1 MNTKEVKQIKIWKI
15 VLSALFLVLS
25 IMLAYVL
32 VWSQAT
38 FGKLPFAQILFHLM
52 VPLEGTESSIVT
64 TYIVGVVAIAAIVFV
79 IIFLLFLPDYRW
91 WKNFR
96 EKRKL
101 NKKNNSDT
109 KKESGKIVKISGQIR
124 RFLTRHLLSL
134 SSIVLVI
141 VIIIDIYGFGIH
153 TWIADRFSAS
163 TLYEDYYVD
172 SANANITFPA
182 DGEKK
187 NLIYI
192 LCESLESSFADEA
205 NGGCMNEN
213 LMPHLTKYAEENIH
227 FSSAD
232 NLAGAIEVEG
242 TGWTIAAMVAQM
254 SGVPLSLPIGNNG
267 YGRFAEFMPGI
278 TSLGEL
284 LEKEGYVNEIVMG
297 SKSDFSG
304 IDTFYTQH
312 GNYEIFDYNSAVEAE
327 YIEEDYYR
335 FWGYEDNKLFEY
347 AKEEIRQLESTGQP
361 FNVMVNTIDLHT
373 TNGYWCTECE
383 KNHSSDD
390 KGKYMD
396 IINCQD
402 RQIYEF
408 VEWCKTQDFYEDTV
422 IIIAGDHLSM
432 APIVR
437 EEMAPEDYERT
448 TFHVIINSDL
458 QADSQ
463 KTQHREFTT
472 MDMFP
477 TILASLGCEI
487 EGERLGL
494 GTNLYSDKM
503 TVMEELGKDVFM
515 DEISKNSNL
524 YNEDIL
530 GTK

>member
-1 MNTKEVKQIKIWKI
+1 MDTKETKKVKMWKR
-15 VLSALFLVLS
+15 VLSAIFLMLS

-32 VWSQAT
+32 IWSLAT
-38 FGKLPFAQILFHLM
+38 FGRLPFAQILFHLM
-52 VPLEGTESSIVT
+52 VPLEGTESSLVIN
-64 TYIVGVVAIAAIVFV
+64 YIIGVVAIAVIVFL
-79 IIFLLFLPDYRW
+79 IIFLLFLPDYKW
-91 WKNFR
+91 WKNLK
-96 EKRKL
+96 ENSKR
-101 NKKNNSDT
+101 NNSC
-109 KKESGKIVKISGQIR
+109 KKKKAGRVRTALGKIRQ
-124 RFLTRHLLSL
+124 FFTRHLLSF
-134 SSIVLVI
+134 SSVVLVI
-141 VIIIDIYGFGIH
+141 VIIVDIYGFGIH

-163 TLYEDYYVD
+163 TIYEEYYVD
-172 SANANITFPA
+172 ASTADITFPE
-182 DGEKK
+182 DSKKK

-192 LCESLESSFADEA
+192 LCESLESSFTDEA

-254 SGVPLSLPIGNNG
+254 SGVPLSLPIGKNG
-267 YGRFAEFMPGI
+267 YGKYAEFLPGI

-284 LEKEGYVNEIVMG
+284 LEKEGYSNEIVMG

-312 GNYEIFDYNSAVEAE
+312 GNYKIFDYNAAVEAE

-373 TNGYWCTECE
+373 TNGYWCTECVR
-383 KNHSSDD
+383 NHTSDTM
-390 KGKYMD
+390 GKYMD

-408 VEWCKTQDFYEDTV
+408 VEWCKAQDFYEDTV

-448 TFHVIINSDL
+448 TFHVIINSEL
-458 QADSQ
+458 QAGSQ
-463 KTQHREFTT
+463 RTRNREFTT

-477 TILASLGCEI
+477 TILASLGCRI

-503 TVMEELGKDVFM
+503 TVMEEIGKDVFM
-515 DEISKNSNL
+515 EEISKNSNL
-524 YNEDIL
+524 YNDDIL
-530 GTK
+530 GVK